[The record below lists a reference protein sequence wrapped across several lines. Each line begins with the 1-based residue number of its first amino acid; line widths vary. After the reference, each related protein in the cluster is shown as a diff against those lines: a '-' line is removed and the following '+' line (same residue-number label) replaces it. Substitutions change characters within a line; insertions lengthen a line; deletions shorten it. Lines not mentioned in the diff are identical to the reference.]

1 MKTNV
6 MKPLL
11 RSVGRAMRR
20 LSLVAGLG
28 AGLLLS
34 GCIGNNSECIED
46 QPGYE
51 EGKDVWLSVNFRN
64 VDSESRSRA
73 VTDPVHPDEAAT
85 AAENY
90 IDGNDLTIMFLNSE
104 GRVIKVFDPGEYS
117 VGVTSNTDGLYNDY
131 ELKFR
136 INQDYF
142 EKTVGSSTFSL
153 LVVAN
158 HGGTGDGETYNRDDL
173 WMKSVADLAALK
185 TSFGYT
191 GQNGTAA
198 WTPDIAGGRHIPMA
212 GIHRFTVSR
221 TALEGA
227 TDANN
232 PLVITAGGNEID
244 MQRAMAKIRVI
255 DAFKSA
261 ADNFDGE
268 YITSVKLKGISSR
281 GSFVPD
287 NTAWANGTCV
297 LEDATWLTSWYQQE
311 NSISLTAPEEYTDPE
326 TNTLRARMT
335 GYMPECGS
343 EVFNETQ
350 SPTLEIVVANNAGT
364 TQTFSVKL
372 SEITNPGVTAFARN
386 HIYQFI
392 IEKNFQADITVAY
405 TVCEWNSANT
415 DIDFN

>member
-1 MKTNV
+1 

-11 RSVGRAMRR
+11 RPAGRALRR

-34 GCIGNNSECIED
+34 GCIDSNSECIED

-64 VDSESRSRA
+64 VDSEGRSRA
-73 VTDPVHPDEAAT
+73 VTDPDHPDEDAT
-85 AAENY
+85 AAENF
-90 IDGNDLTIMFLNSE
+90 INVNDITVMFLNSD
-104 GRVIKVFDPGEYS
+104 GRVMKVFAAGEYS
-117 VGVTSNTDGLYNDY
+117 VEVISNEDGLYNDY

-142 EKTVGSSTFSL
+142 EKTGATSTFSL

-158 HGGTGDGETYNRDDL
+158 HDGTGDGQKYNPDNL
-173 WMKSVADLAALK
+173 WMKSVADLSALK

-212 GIHRFTVSR
+212 GIHRFTVNR
-221 TALEGA
+221 VDLESA

-232 PLVITAGGNEID
+232 PLVITDGGNEID

-261 ADNFDGE
+261 TDNVDGE
-268 YITSVKLKGISSR
+268 YIASVKLKGVSSR

-287 NTAWANGTCV
+287 DASWANGTCV
-297 LEDATWLTSWYQQE
+297 LEKATWLTSWYQQE
-311 NSISLTAPEEYTDPE
+311 NSISLTAPEEYTDTE
-326 TNTLRARMT
+326 TNTLRTRMI

-350 SPTLEIVVANNAGT
+350 SPTLEIVVANAAG
-364 TQTFSVKL
+364 QTRNYSVKL
-372 SEITNPGVTAFARN
+372 SDLKEPGVTAFARN

-392 IEKNFQADITVAY
+392 VEKNFQADITIAY
-405 TVCEWNSANT
+405 TVCEWNSADA